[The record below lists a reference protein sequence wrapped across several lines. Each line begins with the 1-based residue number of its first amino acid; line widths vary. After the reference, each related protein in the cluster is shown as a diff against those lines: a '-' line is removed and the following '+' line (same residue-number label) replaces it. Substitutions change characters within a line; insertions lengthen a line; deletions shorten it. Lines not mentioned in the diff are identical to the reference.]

1 MATLKK
7 GKLEAV
13 TNHILKGGD
22 VDVETLAGIIDT
34 QPEDIET
41 INAYVRRANKD
52 IEAARA
58 DEDDAEEEQES
69 STPEAVRYQLKDDN
83 GILRDLDVVKVKN
96 DRVILQFHYV
106 SDIVPVIVRGEEVLV
121 DLNALRKL
129 SPDELKEGIK
139 VSTLIAAAEL
149 ARL

>member
-13 TNHILKGGD
+13 TNHIRKGGD

-58 DEDDAEEEQES
+58 NEPDEEEQDEPGN
-69 STPEAVRYQLKDDN
+69 TLRYQLKDDN
-83 GILRDLDVVKVKN
+83 GILRDLDVVKVKG
-96 DRVILQFHYV
+96 DRMILQFHYV
-106 SDIVPVIVRGEEVLV
+106 SDTVPILVRGEEVLV
-121 DLNALRKL
+121 DLNELRKL
-129 SPDELKEGIK
+129 SPDELKNGIK
-139 VSTLIAAAEL
+139 VSALIAAAEL

>member
-129 SPDELKEGIK
+129 SPDELKSGIK
-139 VSTLIAAAEL
+139 VSALIAAAEL